1 MKALATLALL
11 AALYAFGLDRVFAA
25 LDTLDVA
32 LRAAYAAATP
42 QLRHPERRSDRVRH
56 AREAHGR

>member
-11 AALYAFGLDRVFAA
+11 ALLYSVGLDRVFAA

-42 QLRHPERRSDRVRH
+42 ELRHPERQH
-56 AREAHGR
+56 AH